1 MLNRAP
7 SGLAGWISYFRDTE
21 IPVLAATAAAID
33 ALRAD
38 EDRVDA
44 QSIVA
49 VVLEDPLMI
58 LRVLSH
64 IARKRS
70 SRTVTDLE
78 TINSAVLMLGIPPFF
93 REFSSM
99 QTVEAHLQASPA
111 ALDGLLRAIAR
122 AHRAARFALCMAV
135 HRHDSGAEV
144 IHEAALLHDF
154 VEMLV
159 WCHAPRLMLEIQRR
173 QRADPSL
180 RSAALQREI
189 LHVDLVDLE
198 QALMKIWRLP
208 EILTRMTDDHH
219 ADVPRVRNVLLACVL
234 ARHSQDGWHNPALPD
249 DLQAIAEL
257 LNQSPDHVR
266 RKMMDLDGAVEEI
279 EPANGEFVFNVG

>member
-1 MLNRAP
+1 MLTRAP

-38 EDRVDA
+38 EDDVDV
-44 QSIVA
+44 QSITG
-49 VVLEDPLMI
+49 VVIDDPLMI

-70 SRTVTDLE
+70 GRTVTDLE
-78 TINSAVLMLGIPPFF
+78 TVSSAVLMLGIPPFF
-93 REFSSM
+93 REFASM

-122 AHRAARFALCMAV
+122 AHRAARFALSMAV
-135 HRHDSGAEV
+135 HRHDGGAEV

-159 WCHAPRLMLEIQRR
+159 WCHAPGLMLEIQRR
-173 QRADPSL
+173 QRADPGL
-180 RSAALQREI
+180 RSAALQREL

-198 QALMKIWRLP
+198 QALMKVWRLP
-208 EILTRMTDDHH
+208 EMLTRMTDDHQ
-219 ADVPRVRNVLLACVL
+219 ADVPRVRNVLLACAL

-249 DLQAIAEL
+249 DLQAIAGL
-257 LNQSPDHVR
+257 LNLSPDHVR
-266 RKMMDLDGAVEEI
+266 KKMMELDGAEDEA
-279 EPANGEFVFNVG
+279 EPSGGEFVFSAG